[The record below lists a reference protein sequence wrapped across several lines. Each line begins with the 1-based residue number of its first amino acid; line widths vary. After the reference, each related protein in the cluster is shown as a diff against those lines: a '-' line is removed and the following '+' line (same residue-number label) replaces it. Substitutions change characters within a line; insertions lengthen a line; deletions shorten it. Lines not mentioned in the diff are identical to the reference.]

1 MNSTT
6 TQAITTGPATLENY
20 REALAQAQAEL
31 AALRA
36 AKPVRAPKAEK
47 RPYVFTPFQAH
58 KVMNDERA
66 DLGLPPVTPQMLYS
80 YARKG
85 KFITGTSE
93 DGRKIVDPDTFFT
106 WMRAFNAKNS

>member
-6 TQAITTGPATLENY
+6 PQAITTGPATLEDY

-31 AALRA
+31 AQLKA
-36 AKPVRAPKAEK
+36 ATPVKAPKAEK

-58 KVMNDERA
+58 KVMNEERA
-66 DLGLPPVTPQMLYS
+66 NLGLNPVTPQMLYS

-85 KFITGTSE
+85 KFQITE
-93 DGRKIVDPDTFFT
+93 APDGRKQVDTDTFFT
-106 WMRAFNAKNS
+106 WMRAFNAKNA

>member
-6 TQAITTGPATLENY
+6 PQAITTGPATLDDY
-20 REALAQAQAEL
+20 REALAQAQEEL
-31 AALRA
+31 AALKA
-36 AKPVRAPKAEK
+36 AKPVSKAAKEK

-66 DLGLPPVTPQMLYS
+66 ELGLPPVTPQMLYS

-85 KFITGTSE
+85 KFLTGTSA
-93 DGRKIVDPDTFFT
+93 DGRKTVDTESFFT
-106 WMRAFNAKNS
+106 WMRQFNAKNS